1 MRKMKGFTLIELLI
15 VVAIIGIIAAIAI
28 PNMLDA
34 LERSRQK
41 RSVGETKTLGLAIQ
55 SFSTDYGGYPRE
67 TYNGAINLI
76 GQTGLASPA
85 FVDAQSSPAF
95 VPDYIQAFP
104 VGDGWKTPYQYFAS
118 TPLAGAIPNP
128 QLGDTVANH
137 FIVGSFGNDVAPSVG
152 GEPDAGTCNDFATIA
167 ASWCVQPPN
176 RATNPNLN
184 GITELHCYATD
195 ILWGDSSFLQ
205 APEGKV
211 KNC

>member
-104 VGDGWKTPYQYFAS
+104 VGDGWKTPYQYNAS
-118 TPLAGAIPNP
+118 VPNGAALANP
-128 QLGDTVANH
+128 QLGETVANH
-137 FIVGSFGNDVAPSVG
+137 FVVGSFGNDVAPSVG
-152 GEPDAGTCNDFATIA
+152 GAPDAGICNTIDALAAT
-167 ASWCVQPPN
+167 WCVTPP
-176 RATNPNLN
+176 AVAVGNPS

-195 ILWGDSSFLQ
+195 IVWGDSSFLQ